1 MSLPATKIRPFSG
14 DSSLL
19 RRRSIVD
26 FPEPDGPTRK
36 KNSPFWMS
44 ARASR
49 SATTSPLY
57 ALVTF
62 SSLIMG
68 GSWVQRVCRA
78 TVDLA
83 WGREGGRFASA
94 RFVAEVTSDHLA
106 F

>member
-1 MSLPATKIRPFSG
+1 MTLPATKIRPFSG
-14 DSSLL
+14 DSSLF

-26 FPEPDGPTRK
+26 LPEPDGPTRK
-36 KNSPFWMS
+36 TNSPFWMS
-44 ARASR
+44 ALASR

-57 ALVTF
+57 AFVTF

-68 GSWVQRVCRA
+68 GSLVQTGCRA

-94 RFVAEVTSDHLA
+94 RFVAKGTSDHLA